1 MCVICFT
8 RYGKILRDFVS
19 LRDAH
24 KRKGM
29 LMSRIRSNHGFALIE
44 LIIVIAIMAIL
55 VGITAPMLIRYVEKT
70 NVSSDYQLAD
80 TIRSGVQY
88 AITDAKV
95 QEDAASQPFLD
106 QMESSTGMDL
116 NNDSSFLSSDSVLR
130 ESLEATF
137 GFSAEEIMGQVRSAH
152 GSGSV
157 CHITTTNGIVTVTLT
172 ETDRTGAKDTSSGTP
187 ENDITVH

>member
-1 MCVICFT
+1 
-8 RYGKILRDFVS
+8 
-19 LRDAH
+19 
-24 KRKGM
+24 
-29 LMSRIRSNHGFALIE
+29 MSRIRSNHGFALIE

-130 ESLEATF
+130 ESLEDTF
-137 GFSAEEIMGQVRSAH
+137 GFPAEEIMEQVRSAH